1 MMLLKRGT
9 RNRDRRTTPGTE
21 DRERVMKTLGQ
32 KKECEGSY

>member
-1 MMLLKRGT
+1 MMLLKRGL
-9 RNRDRRTTPGTE
+9 RNRERRTTPGTE

>member
-21 DRERVMKTLGQ
+21 DRERVMKTWGQ